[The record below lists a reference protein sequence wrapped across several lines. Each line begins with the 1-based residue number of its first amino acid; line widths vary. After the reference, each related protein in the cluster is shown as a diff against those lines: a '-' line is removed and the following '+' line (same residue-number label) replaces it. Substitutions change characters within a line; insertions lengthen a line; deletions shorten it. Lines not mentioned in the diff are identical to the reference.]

1 MNDYMRALHQRFFQE
16 PDCTEIRRELETL
29 RLTLRDKLDRQDRE
43 TLLKLTDL
51 AIELRETGRVVG
63 TIGFVWIDDE
73 HNCAEIGYS
82 LAQEYWGRGLMTEAL
97 RAMLE
102 FAFVRLHLN
111 RVEAMFDVRNRAS
124 GRVME
129 KCGFTYRFSR
139 WEDVELMHERRKS
152 HYYALTK
159 SQWEAGRPE

>member
-129 KCGFTYRFSR
+129 KCGMRREGLLRQKLYNKG
-139 WEDVELMHERRKS
+139 EYVDVEIWAILARDRR
-152 HYYALTK
+152 
-159 SQWEAGRPE
+159 